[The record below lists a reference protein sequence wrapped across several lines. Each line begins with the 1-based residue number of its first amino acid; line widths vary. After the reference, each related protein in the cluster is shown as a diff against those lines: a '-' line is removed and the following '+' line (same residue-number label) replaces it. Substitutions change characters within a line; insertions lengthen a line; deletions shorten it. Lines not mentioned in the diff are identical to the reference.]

1 MSSSSVPTDVLSL
14 ELSTVVED
22 FCDVILY
29 VDQIGSIIA
38 TKGPVSTFFKTDQ
51 IVGRTVWSVLGFKV
65 KDVHEMLA
73 KYPPEDIQEIFS
85 SHGSESFCLRIIP
98 LPAHFSP
105 QGGFVV
111 VVTSNSPLMDLCDTY
126 EQRLSDNITAWDDSM
141 TLFHALFETTADPT
155 FLVDAKQRMLSAN
168 KAAKTLYKNSFSLGK
183 NYLDIIRPVD
193 NGSLQDAMRTL
204 RPGKSW
210 TREMCVREGPSGRLP
225 VELTLRRVDLNATR
239 VYHLVLR
246 DLSELDTLEKGLNKT
261 KAQVEGMNVTLRNV
275 LNSVEEEK
283 QDLREEISKQVKD
296 QILPALDRMAR
307 EECPEV
313 REDYYGLLKD
323 RLVSVTHDPAD
334 PMDALILT
342 LTPKELEIARLIA
355 SGQSSKQIAEFLGSS
370 FDTIQTH
377 RKNIRKKL
385 GIRGKPVSLYAFLN
399 SQGYL
404 GDS

>member
-1 MSSSSVPTDVLSL
+1 MSSSSLSNDVFSL

-22 FCDVILY
+22 FCDVVLY
-29 VDQIGSIIA
+29 VDAAGFIVG
-38 TKGPVSTFFKTDQ
+38 TKGPISTFFKTDHV
-51 IVGRTVWSVLGFKV
+51 IGRTVWSVLGLKV
-65 KDVHEMLA
+65 NDISELLA

-85 SHGSESFCLRIIP
+85 AHQSESFCLRIVP
-98 LPAHFSP
+98 LPEHFCAS
-105 QGGFVV
+105 GGFVV
-111 VVTSNSPLMDLCDTY
+111 VVTSNSPLMDLCGAY

-141 TLFHALFETTADPT
+141 ALFHALFETTADPT
-155 FLVDAKQRMLSAN
+155 FLVDAKQRVLSAN
-168 KAAKTLYKNSFSLGK
+168 DAAKALYKESYSPGK
-183 NYLDIIRPVD
+183 NCLEIIRPAD
-193 NGSLQDAMRTL
+193 PDILHEAMRTL

-210 TREMCVREGPSGRLP
+210 TREMHVLEGMDKRLP
-225 VELTLRRVDLNATR
+225 VELTLRRVDLNASR

-246 DLSELDTLEKGLNKT
+246 DLSELNTLEKGLHKS

-283 QDLREEISKQVKD
+283 QDLREEISRQVKD

-323 RLVSVTHDPAD
+323 RLVAVTHDPAD
-334 PMDALILT
+334 PLDALVLT
-342 LTPKELEIARLIA
+342 LTPRELEIAKLIA
-355 SGQSSKQIAEFLGSS
+355 AGQSSKQIGELLGSS

-385 GIRGKPVSLYAFLN
+385 GIRGKRVSLYAFLN

-404 GDS
+404 GAS